1 MATFE
6 GSPFVLPPQQ
16 ERSRIALARIIA
28 GAVEVMGRKGSD
40 NFSMAEIAEAAQ
52 IPLGSIY
59 RRFKGKDSIVQAI
72 LLDIFTRCEDIIR
85 NRMQERSFT
94 SASEVVAELASG
106 FAEMSEQNA
115 ELFRVFVRHPVTS
128 DELLDVVMKGRRRLV
143 SYYREAISV
152 HLQSVPEQRRDI
164 VIGIS
169 YHIVSSAM
177 MSKARRDTPTLI
189 DLSWSDLA
197 QELSK
202 AAAGYLKEA
211 V

>member
-1 MATFE
+1 MEDFE
-6 GSPFVLPPQQ
+6 RSPFVLPPRQ
-16 ERSRIALARIIA
+16 ERSRVALARI
-28 GAVEVMGRKGSD
+28 VEAAAKLMARKGSD
-40 NFSMAEIAEAAQ
+40 NFSMAEVAEAAE

-94 SASEVVAELASG
+94 SASEVVAELAAG

-164 VIGIS
+164 VDRKSTACRAKCCDGG
-169 YHIVSSAM
+169 SADQRR
-177 MSKARRDTPTLI
+177 SWPLPAAPFTAAARRRRGRRRP
-189 DLSWSDLA
+189 S
-197 QELSK
+197 
-202 AAAGYLKEA
+202 
-211 V
+211 